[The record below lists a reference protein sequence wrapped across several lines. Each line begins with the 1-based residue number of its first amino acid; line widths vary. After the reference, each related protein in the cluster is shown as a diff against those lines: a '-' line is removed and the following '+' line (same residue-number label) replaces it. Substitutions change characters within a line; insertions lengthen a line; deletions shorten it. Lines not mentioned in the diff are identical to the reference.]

1 MTVTEVHQQMRSL
14 LYTRKA
20 LTPVSSS
27 KIHARYFPLPT
38 HRRNLPP
45 QFRTAWPSKHW
56 ISSTATTIK
65 HSNMAS
71 TDLSSALSKLITAE
85 TLNPFDTYR
94 KHVAECIA
102 PIVDLEPE
110 FIASKLQWTQTLDKG
125 DLMLPVPALQ
135 LKGKKPPELAAEIA
149 SKFPESDLVEKPTS
163 IGIGVQFFFK
173 PVPLTSYVLTTI
185 LKNKSTY
192 GTNMSEGLKDPKDP
206 KSQKFIIVEF
216 SSPNIAKEFHAG
228 HLRSTIIGA
237 FIANLYEANGW
248 KVLRMNYLGDWGK
261 QFGLLAH
268 GYKTF
273 GSEEEL
279 ETDAI
284 GHLFKVYVQMSKV
297 VAEQE
302 PPIKALKEQIKAN
315 KAKGDDVSGLEKEL
329 DSLVSVS
336 EDEKARRYFKSM
348 EDGDPASLALWNQFR
363 VMSIKKYKKTYERL
377 NIHFDEYSGESQV
390 ERKTIQM
397 VSKELVEKK
406 ISQQEPDGSIIINF
420 ANHGAKKLGI
430 AVIQRKDGTPL
441 YLTRDMAA
449 IRERYE
455 RYHFDRMIY
464 VVASQQDLHLAQ
476 FFKVTELSDHREI
489 SDKCEHINFGMV
501 KGMSTRK
508 GNVKFLDDIIK
519 EVKEFM
525 HEVMKKN
532 ELKYKQVEK
541 PDEVSETL
549 GITAIMVQDMKGKR
563 VNGYTFSLDDMTSF
577 EGDTGPYLQ
586 YAHARLCSIQRKAG
600 IDMSKLASAD
610 FSLLTEPQAVNLVRT
625 LSQWPDQVL
634 NTLKTK
640 EPTTVLTYLFKMTH
654 ELSSSYDVLQVI
666 GSEPDLLRARLA
678 LYEAARQV
686 LNNGM
691 RLLGLSPVERM

>member
-1 MTVTEVHQQMRSL
+1 L
-14 LYTRKA
+14 
-20 LTPVSSS
+20 VSNSR
-27 KIHARYFPLPT
+27 I
-38 HRRNLPP
+38 
-45 QFRTAWPSKHW
+45 
-56 ISSTATTIK
+56 IIK
-65 HSNMAS
+65 HSKMTS
-71 TDLSSALSKLITAE
+71 TDLSSALSKLSTAE
-85 TLNPFDTYR
+85 TLNPFDSYR

-102 PIVDLEPE
+102 PIVDLKPE

-228 HLRSTIIGA
+228 HLRSTIIGG

-279 ETDAI
+279 KTNAI
-284 GHLFKVYVQMSKV
+284 GHLFNVYVRMSRV

-302 PPIKALKEQIKAN
+302 PPIKALKEQIKAK
-315 KAKGDDVSGLEKEL
+315 KAKSEDVTDLEKEL
-329 DSLVSVS
+329 DSLVTVS
-336 EDEKARRYFKSM
+336 EDEKARKYFKSM
-348 EDGDPASLALWNQFR
+348 EDGDPESLALWDQFR
-363 VMSIKKYKKTYERL
+363 IMSIEKYKKTYDRL
-377 NIHFDEYSGESQV
+377 NIHFDEFSGESQV
-390 ERKTIQM
+390 KRKTIQM
-397 VSKELVEKK
+397 VSKELMEKK

-455 RYHFDRMIY
+455 KYHFDRMIY

-476 FFKVTELSDHREI
+476 FFKVTELSGHREI
-489 SDKCEHINFGMV
+489 SDKCEHISFGMV
-501 KGMSTRK
+501 KGMSTRR
-508 GNVKFLDDIIK
+508 GTVKFLDDIIRD
-519 EVKEFM
+519 VSDYM
-525 HEVMKKN
+525 HDVMRQN
-532 ELKYKQVEK
+532 ELKYQQVET
-541 PDEVSETL
+541 PEEVSETL

-610 FSLLTEPQAVNLVRT
+610 FSLLTEPQAVKLVRT

-666 GSEPDLLRARLA
+666 GSEPALLQARLA

-691 RLLGLSPVERM
+691 KLLGLSPVERM

>member
-1 MTVTEVHQQMRSL
+1 MGSR
-14 LYTRKA
+14 
-20 LTPVSSS
+20 
-27 KIHARYFPLPT
+27 
-38 HRRNLPP
+38 
-45 QFRTAWPSKHW
+45 
-56 ISSTATTIK
+56 
-65 HSNMAS
+65 
-71 TDLSSALSKLITAE
+71 DLSSALSKLSTTE
-85 TLNPFDTYR
+85 SLNPFDSYR
-94 KHVAECIA
+94 NHVAESIA
-102 PIVDLEPE
+102 PIVDLKPD

-135 LKGKKPPELAAEIA
+135 LKGKKPQELATEIV
-149 SKFPESDLVEKPTS
+149 SKFPDSDLVEKPTAV
-163 IGIGVQFFFK
+163 GIGVQFFFK
-173 PVPLTSYVLTTI
+173 PAPLTSYVLTSI
-185 LKNKSTY
+185 LKNRATY
-192 GTNMSEGLKDPKDP
+192 GTNMSEGLRDPKEP
-206 KSQKFIIVEF
+206 SKGRRNIIVEF

-228 HLRSTIIGA
+228 HLRSTIIGG

-248 KVLRMNYLGDWGK
+248 DVLRMNYLGDWGK
-261 QFGLLAH
+261 QFGLLAN

-273 GSEEEL
+273 GNEEEL
-279 ETDAI
+279 KTNAI
-284 GHLFKVYVQMSKV
+284 GHLFNVYVQMNKV

-302 PPIKALKEQIKAN
+302 PPIKALKEQVKTK
-315 KAKGDDVSGLEKEL
+315 KAKGEDVTDLEKEL
-329 DSLVSVS
+329 QPLVEVS
-336 EDEKARRYFKSM
+336 EDEKARKYFKSM
-348 EDGDPASLALWNQFR
+348 EDGDPESLALWEQFR
-363 VMSIKKYKKTYERL
+363 VMSIEKYKKTYDRL
-377 NIHFDEYSGESQV
+377 NIRFDVFSGESQV
-390 ERKTIQM
+390 KRETIQM
-397 VSKELVEKK
+397 VSKELMDKK

-420 ANHGAKKLGI
+420 ANHGAKKLGV

-455 RYHFDRMIY
+455 KYHFDKMIY

-476 FFKVTELSDHREI
+476 FFKVTELSGHREI
-489 SDKCEHINFGMV
+489 SDKCEHITFGMV

-508 GNVKFLDDIIK
+508 GTVKFLDDIIK
-519 EVKEFM
+519 DVSEYM

-532 ELKYKQVEK
+532 DAKYRQVSNPE
-541 PDEVSETL
+541 EVSETL

-600 IDMSKLASAD
+600 VDMSKLTSAD
-610 FSLLTEPQAVNLVRT
+610 FSLLKEPQAVKLVRT

-666 GSEPDLLRARLA
+666 GSEEKLKVARLA
-678 LYEAARQV
+678 LYESARQV

-691 RLLGLSPVERM
+691 VLLGLSPVERM

>member
-1 MTVTEVHQQMRSL
+1 
-14 LYTRKA
+14 
-20 LTPVSSS
+20 
-27 KIHARYFPLPT
+27 
-38 HRRNLPP
+38 
-45 QFRTAWPSKHW
+45 
-56 ISSTATTIK
+56 
-65 HSNMAS
+65 MAS
-71 TDLSSALSKLITAE
+71 TDLSSALSKLSTAE
-85 TLNPFDTYR
+85 TLNPFDSYR

-102 PIVDLEPE
+102 PIVDLKPD

-135 LKGKKPPELAAEIA
+135 LKGKKPPELASEIA
-149 SKFPESDLVEKPTS
+149 SKFPNSELVEKPTAV
-163 IGIGVQFFFK
+163 GIGVQFFFK
-173 PVPLTSYVLTTI
+173 PAPLTSYVLSTI
-185 LKNKSTY
+185 LKNKANY

-206 KSQKFIIVEF
+206 KSQKFIVVEF

-228 HLRSTIIGA
+228 HLRSTIIGG

-248 KVLRMNYLGDWGK
+248 KVVRMNYLGDWGK
-261 QFGLLAH
+261 QFGLLAN

-273 GSEEEL
+273 GNEEEL
-279 ETDAI
+279 KTNAI
-284 GHLFKVYVQMSKV
+284 GHLFNVYVQMNKV

-302 PPIKALKEQIKAN
+302 PPIKALKEQIKAQ
-315 KAKGDDVSGLEKEL
+315 KTKGEDVTDLEKEL
-329 DSLVSVS
+329 DKLVDVS

-348 EDGDPASLALWNQFR
+348 EDGDPESLALWEQFR
-363 VMSIKKYKKTYERL
+363 VMSIEKYKKTYDRL
-377 NIHFDEYSGESQV
+377 NIHFDEFSGESQV
-390 ERKTIQM
+390 QRKTIQT
-397 VSKELVEKK
+397 VSKELMEKK

-430 AVIQRKDGTPL
+430 CVIQRKDGTPL

-455 RYHFDRMIY
+455 KYHFDKMIY

-476 FFKVTELSDHREI
+476 FFKVTELSGHREI
-489 SDKCEHINFGMV
+489 SDKCEHITFGMV

-508 GNVKFLDDIIK
+508 GTVKFLDDIIRDVSDYMHDVMRK
-519 EVKEFM
+519 NEVK
-525 HEVMKKN
+525 
-532 ELKYKQVEK
+532 YQQVEN
-541 PDEVSETL
+541 PEEVSETL

-600 IDMSKLASAD
+600 VDMSKLASAN
-610 FSLLTEPQAVNLVRT
+610 FSLLTEPQAVKLVRT

-634 NTLKTK
+634 NALKTK

-666 GSEPDLLRARLA
+666 GSEPELLEARLA